1 MLEQFCL
8 PHRRLVGKAL
18 ALLQQTAI
26 FVLQAILLQT
36 DVYNELLLLF
46 AGCCTLLQL
55 ASKPREFALEIVDSC
70 EGLLNVL
77 LLESLLLLLTFL
89 QLFDFIAE
97 LLKDGLLSLDGIL
110 VDSHF
115 LLQCQSYV
123 DVECVLF
130 VKLFCLRLEFLM
142 LFGDDRQRLHTFL

>member
-1 MLEQFCL
+1 LLEQFCL

-26 FVLQAILLQT
+26 FVLQAI
-36 DVYNELLLLF
+36 NELLLLF

-97 LLKDGLLSLDGIL
+97 LLNHGLLSLDGIL

-115 LLQCQSYV
+115 V

-142 LFGDDRQRLHTFL
+142 LFGDDHQRLHTFL